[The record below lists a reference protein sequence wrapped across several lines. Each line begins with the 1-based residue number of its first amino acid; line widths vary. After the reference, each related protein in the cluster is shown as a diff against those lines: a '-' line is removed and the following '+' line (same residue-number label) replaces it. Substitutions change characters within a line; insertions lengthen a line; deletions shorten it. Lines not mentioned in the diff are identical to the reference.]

1 VEGLTPE
8 RKEQLM
14 AFGNYALGLVQKQY
28 LGLPTPLAYQVADQA
43 MAWEVEYWVRSALA
57 DADKKQSLLIG
68 AEERMHARIVQAYP
82 LVLERLVQE
91 QRLVRRQEEIGSVN
105 AISRKLL
112 DWPEGDTDATE

>member
-1 VEGLTPE
+1 
-8 RKEQLM
+8 
-14 AFGNYALGLVQKQY
+14 
-28 LGLPTPLAYQVADQA
+28 